1 MSSNTKLAKELLRA
15 LEQRQKRQTTAIDT
29 LAEVKRVEGDTIWV
43 HVPGGPDETPIR
55 KTISAKPGDK
65 VQIRIAGG
73 RGWASG
79 NETSPPTDDTVAVA
93 ANRRAAVAGYIAGVA
108 DRKAEEA
115 RNTARSKAKT
125 FQTSDNNH
133 PEPPYY
139 AGDMWILTYMN
150 EGERVREL
158 YTCIQTKYRTEE
170 FAQADWQLSA
180 TDDTT
185 AAEALGIANSLQG
198 WSEEI
203 DEIIAGLTTSAEFD
217 MVVNDLSG
225 RISDLDWYGYLNLYG
240 RDGGTPVIELGS
252 REKSSYVLITTPSNL
267 GFYKNNGNDGGLE
280 TTATAYF
287 GESATQGLFGLIAG
301 VLEAQKYLTIGN
313 FLFIANADGSLT
325 VKKVGA

>member
-79 NETSPPTDDTVAVA
+79 NETSPPTDDSVAIA

-115 RNTARSKAKT
+115 RITARSKAKT

-150 EGERVREL
+150 EGERKMFDVALNAAMPNLTKGVNYVLSQMDLDAFVDEETAEQIEGMHPDAVLLAGEFSFTFMLADKLLTDGVR
-158 YTCIQTKYRTEE
+158 
-170 FAQADWQLSA
+170 
-180 TDDTT
+180 
-185 AAEALGIANSLQG
+185 
-198 WSEEI
+198 
-203 DEIIAGLTTSAEFD
+203 
-217 MVVNDLSG
+217 VVCSCSG
-225 RISDLDWYGYLNLYG
+225 RRTTETRKPDGTVEKTAVFAFEGFRDYAYYEG
-240 RDGGTPVIELGS
+240 R
-252 REKSSYVLITTPSNL
+252 
-267 GFYKNNGNDGGLE
+267 
-280 TTATAYF
+280 
-287 GESATQGLFGLIAG
+287 
-301 VLEAQKYLTIGN
+301 
-313 FLFIANADGSLT
+313 
-325 VKKVGA
+325 

>member
-79 NETSPPTDDTVAVA
+79 NETSPPTDDTVAKEA
-93 ANRRAAVAGYIAGVA
+93 KRGAAVARVVAMAAGI
-108 DRKAEEA
+108 KAEEA
-115 RNTARSKAKT
+115 KRTARSKSKT
-125 FQTSDNNH
+125 YQTFDEEH
-133 PEPPYY
+133 PDPPYY
-139 AGDMWILTYMN
+139 VGDMWILTYMN

-158 YTCIQTKYRTEE
+158 YTCIQTKYRTDE
-170 FAQADWQLSA
+170 FEQTDWQLSA
-180 TDDTT
+180 TDDAT

-203 DEIIAGLTTSAEFD
+203 DEIIAGLTTNEEFD
-217 MVVNDLSG
+217 MIVNDLSG

-313 FLFIANADGSLT
+313 FLFIANADGGLT
-325 VKKVGA
+325 IKKAGD

>member
-1 MSSNTKLAKELLRA
+1 MNKTRLARDLLKA
-15 LEQRQKRQTTAIDT
+15 IEQRQKKQTQAIDT
-29 LAEVKRVEGDTIWV
+29 QAVVKRVEGSTIWV
-43 HVPGGPDETPIR
+43 HIPGGPDETPIR
-55 KTISAKPGDK
+55 KTISAKAGDT
-65 VQIRIAGG
+65 VQVRIAG
-73 RGWASG
+73 RRAWAVG
-79 NETSPPTDDTVAVA
+79 NETSPPTDDSVAIA
-93 ANRRAAVAGYIAGVA
+93 ANRRAAVAGYIADVA

-115 RNTARSKAKT
+115 RITARSKAKT
-125 FQTSDNNH
+125 FQTSDSNH

-150 EGERVREL
+150 DGERIREL
-158 YTCIQTKYRTEE
+158 YTCVQTKYRTDTFE
-170 FAQADWQLSA
+170 QNDWQLSA
-180 TDDTT
+180 TDDAT
-185 AAEALGIANSLQG
+185 AAEALGIANSLLG

-203 DEIIAGLTTSAEFD
+203 DSIIAGLTTSAEFD

>member
-79 NETSPPTDDTVAVA
+79 NETSPPTDDSVAIA

-115 RNTARSKAKT
+115 RITARSKAKT

-150 EGERVREL
+150 EGERIREL

-252 REKSSYVLITTPSNL
+252 REKSSYVLITTPNNL

-280 TTATAYF
+280 TKATAYF

>member
-65 VQIRIAGG
+65 VQIRISGG

-79 NETSPPTDDTVAVA
+79 NETSPPTDDTVAKDA
-93 ANRRAAVAGYIAGVA
+93 RKRAAVAGYVAAVA

-115 RNTARSKAKT
+115 RMTARSKAKT
-125 FQTSDNNH
+125 FQTSDNVH
-133 PEPPYY
+133 PDPPYY
-139 AGDMWILTYMN
+139 VGDMWILTYMN
-150 EGERVREL
+150 DGERIREL
-158 YTCIQTKYRTEE
+158 YTCVQTKYRNESFE
-170 FAQADWQLSA
+170 QDDWTLSA
-180 TDDTT
+180 TDDAT
-185 AAEALGIANSLQG
+185 AAEALGIANSLLG
-198 WSEEI
+198 WSADI
-203 DEIIAGLTTSAEFD
+203 DEIILGLTTNEEFD

-225 RISDLDWYGYLNLYG
+225 RITDLDWYGYLNLYG

-252 REKSSYVLITTPSNL
+252 REKSAYVLITTPSNL
-267 GFYKNNGNDGGLE
+267 GFYKNNGNNGGLE

-313 FLFIANADGSLT
+313 FVIIANADGSLT
-325 VKKVGA
+325 VKKVGS

>member
-65 VQIRIAGG
+65 VQIRSAGG

-79 NETSPPTDDTVAVA
+79 NETAPPTDDSVAIA

-115 RNTARSKAKT
+115 RITARSKAKT

-150 EGERVREL
+150 EGERIREL

>member
-1 MSSNTKLAKELLRA
+1 MSAISLAKQLL
-15 LEQRQKRQTTAIDT
+15 KAIKEEHSKATKAVDSQ
-29 LAEVKRVEGDTIWV
+29 AEVKRVEGDTLWV
-43 HVPGGPDETPIR
+43 HIPGGADETPIKR
-55 KTISAKPGDK
+55 TINADAGDTI
-65 VQIRIAGG
+65 QIRIAGG
-73 RGWASG
+73 RAWATG
-79 NETSPPTDDTVAVA
+79 NETAPPTDDSVAIA
-93 ANRRAAVAGYIAGVA
+93 ANGRAAAAGYIAGVA

-115 RNTARSKAKT
+115 RITARSKAKT

-133 PEPPYY
+133 PKPPYY

-150 EGERVREL
+150 EGERIREL

>member
-79 NETSPPTDDTVAVA
+79 NETSPPTDDSVAIA

-115 RNTARSKAKT
+115 RITARSKAKT

-150 EGERVREL
+150 EGERIREL

-240 RDGGTPVIELGS
+240 RDGETPVIELGS
-252 REKSSYVLITTPSNL
+252 REKSSYVLITTPNNL

-280 TTATAYF
+280 TKATAYF

>member
-1 MSSNTKLAKELLRA
+1 MSSNIKLAKELLRA

-93 ANRRAAVAGYIAGVA
+93 ANRRAAVAGYIARVA

-133 PEPPYY
+133 PGPPYY

-287 GESATQGLFGLIAG
+287 GESTTQGLFGLIAG